1 MSVNTAM
8 LDQITSRIGDEYF
21 SSGWFDIDK
30 KHMDQFAWS
39 TYLDEDYV
47 DLTTSDN
54 NPLGPELLEGF
65 MLLSLLMYFK
75 FKYAPRYTK
84 GQWGFNYGLN
94 KVRFTSPVMLGQRV
108 RLRSTLT
115 AAEPRGDGILVT
127 TDNVIEVKGQDKPAM
142 VAEWLTLW
150 YGGNSH
156 E

>member
-1 MSVNTAM
+1 MF
-8 LDQITSRIGDEYF
+8 DQLISQIGREYF
-21 SSGWFDIDK
+21 TSDWFEIDRD
-30 KHMDQFAWS
+30 HLTQFAWS
-39 TYLDEDYV
+39 TYLDEEYV

-54 NPLGPELLEGF
+54 NPLGAELVEGF
-65 MLLSLLMYFK
+65 HLLSLLMYFK

-108 RLRSTLT
+108 RVRSSLT

-127 TDNVIEVKGQDKPAM
+127 TDNVIDVEGRDKPAM

-150 YGGNSH
+150 YGGDPH
-156 E
+156 ERS